1 MSMATEYAIDEIRKD
16 AHELTKIAIE
26 DNISKTQ
33 VINMFHPFKLGLVN
47 RWSEDMILE
56 EVKKYSDEESVV
68 SEIVGGPVLSK
79 RYVEKVLSAIPKYYR
94 RPNDLNM
101 LARSTVILYD
111 DQKQG
116 AEKFI

>member
-1 MSMATEYAIDEIRKD
+1 MATEYAIDEIRKD